1 MKISKEIT
9 AYCPKCN
16 KHTEHTVK
24 LYSKKPESGLS
35 LGTRRAER
43 KRTGYIGKVKGQ
55 AKVKKIS
62 KRQKAILICKS
73 CGYGVE
79 RVMGTRV
86 KKKLEIKTA

>member
-1 MKISKEIT
+1 MKIEREIST
-9 AYCPKCN
+9 YCPKCN
-16 KHTEHTVK
+16 KHTAHTVK

-35 LGTRRAER
+35 LGTRRAKR

-62 KRQKAILICKS
+62 KRQKVVLVCKT

-79 RVMGTRV
+79 RVMSTRV
-86 KKKLEIKTA
+86 KKKLELKP